1 MKRYNNIYPKIYEI
15 ENIKLAHK
23 MARQDKSFYQ
33 EVKMVDEDI
42 DKYAL
47 QIQEMLINKTYK
59 INSNDYEMFEK
70 NDKGKIRQIFKLDYY
85 PHRIVQWA
93 CMLQI
98 QEILLKSFTDD
109 TYSAIPNRGIHLAS
123 SRIKTA
129 LNEDMGNMQYC
140 LKIDIKKYYP
150 NIDREVLKQL
160 YRKKFK
166 DEDLLRLLDM
176 IIDSLEGEKG
186 IAIGSLIS
194 QWMGNFYLS
203 YLDHWVKEELGIKQY
218 YRYMDDCLIFHN
230 SKEELHNIFH
240 KIEKYLTDNL
250 KLRIKENWQI
260 FPTYVRGVD
269 FVGYRHFKNYTLLRK
284 STSTTFKRKM
294 RHLLKKCQNGE
305 ELTYSE
311 WCSINSY
318 KGWIEWCSDSNAKEL
333 IAKYI
338 NPLLPYCD
346 NYYKK
351 YVVKTKVKINKRDSD
366 MEWVSFH
373 DELLDSN

>member
-1 MKRYNNIYPKIYEI
+1 MKRYNNIYPKICEI

-47 QIQEMLINKTYK
+47 QIQEMLINKIYK

-166 DEDLLRLLDM
+166 DEDLLWLLDM

-333 IAKYI
+333 VAKYI

-351 YVVKTKVKINKRDSD
+351 YVVKTKVKINK
-366 MEWVSFH
+366 
-373 DELLDSN
+373 